1 MRRAIYASLALLFT
15 TACAQDGVTVVRPAQ
30 FDAAYQPSFQTNVAR
45 YGAVP
50 TVIRGNP
57 FTAAKSEVDDA
68 VTAALAGNYFGPDL
82 TFESVEPGTVAPY
95 RLLIYFNPA
104 PFVRPDKACFRGDQ
118 PLQPGGDGVAVL
130 MVICSSEYRVSS
142 TTGYRG
148 DVVTPDSPEF
158 RDLMRSTLTTIL
170 PPQRFDINGRDGPRR
185 G

>member
-1 MRRAIYASLALLFT
+1 MRRAVYASLVLLFT
-15 TACAQDGVTVVRPAQ
+15 TACAPDSVTVVRPVQ
-30 FDAAYQPSFQTNVAR
+30 FDAAYQPSFQSNLAR

-57 FTAAKSEVDDA
+57 FAVDQAALDEA
-68 VTAALAGNYFGPDL
+68 VTTALAGNYFGPDL
-82 TFESVEPGTVAPY
+82 TFESVPRNTVAPY

-142 TTGYRG
+142 TIGYRG
-148 DVVTPDSPEF
+148 DVFRPDGPEF
-158 RDLMRSTLTTIL
+158 RDLMRTTLTTIL
-170 PPQRFDINGRDGPRR
+170 PPQRFDINGGNSPRR